1 MRCKSISYTNKKI
14 ISEKEWNDRIN
25 AEIER
30 VRNLKTQAKN
40 SPWIY
45 NERIADKRLWEMDDL
60 IMLDNLGKTK
70 SKQLLELGIKTIDDL
85 NDFPNKDDIKI
96 KGIKKI
102 LMQAASALPGNLTLQ
117 TLDYTK
123 ALNPYEAK
131 YKTEWKEYISNSTA
145 LSPFV
150 SINTIVMQMMDE
162 AATVMKGSIFEH
174 TWVFYHDALSLMT
187 SKACISWMKETQYGN
202 CSIFDRWLLPVNGL
216 NEKTRYENKVVGN
229 SPEFMPLD
237 NSLNRDIQNCH
248 DYHCILTNHLHRDDF
263 RRFSKATP
271 NLIDRGVRR
280 IWDDEVGCP
289 GSARIL
295 ADIEKATNAMM
306 MVMLEKGKMVPKLV
320 NRNGHRNEKAGQS
333 KRGGNN
339 SIGCQQRKK
348 K

>member
-1 MRCKSISYTNKKI
+1 M
-14 ISEKEWNDRIN
+14 
-25 AEIER
+25 
-30 VRNLKTQAKN
+30 
-40 SPWIY
+40 
-45 NERIADKRLWEMDDL
+45 
-60 IMLDNLGKTK
+60 
-70 SKQLLELGIKTIDDL
+70 
-85 NDFPNKDDIKI
+85 
-96 KGIKKI
+96 
-102 LMQAASALPGNLTLQ
+102 
-117 TLDYTK
+117 
-123 ALNPYEAK
+123 
-131 YKTEWKEYISNSTA
+131 
-145 LSPFV
+145 
-150 SINTIVMQMMDE
+150 
-162 AATVMKGSIFEH
+162 
-174 TWVFYHDALSLMT
+174 
-187 SKACISWMKETQYGN
+187 
-202 CSIFDRWLLPVNGL
+202 PVNGL

-320 NRNGHRNEKAGQS
+320 NRNGHRNEKGGRS

-348 K
+348 EQWCHPMIRDAVAARKSMIVEKYTNVNSASSEEGSSEESDVSVTSSDQ